1 MLGGLGFYLKTE
13 TVLANAA
20 TMPQSRSE
28 YHSVGD
34 WRTNM
39 TAPISRAGQT
49 AQTSRAQSLSQERN
63 AQLSLQQV
71 WPYIEKYAKQYGADP
86 KVLAAII
93 NQESGFKNYG
103 VHFDGTGHG
112 LVGLDD
118 NGLLPDFEKWSGKS
132 FGRGANAKTI
142 PPELQVEYLAKT
154 IGSMGKT
161 YGSDFAAAR
170 AWHRGGGGMNDARGQ
185 HYEALIRGHIGKLF
199 PGGKTPEGGEVPDA
213 APSAPGKKNPPPA
226 SEADGGGTSK
236 AGSNYT
242 IRRGD
247 TLWDIASRLKSQGM
261 PGGHWD
267 IIHQIQKLNPKIT
280 DPNMIIA
287 GDSLKLPGVNGA
299 FNSDDMSTGAG
310 QALRD
315 RAPNIGGPSATDK
328 DERPRGTSN
337 AFDIAQAQLGKNCAS
352 FVSGAMEAAGQIGHG
367 DYSAGC
373 VQLMANLDRNSKFK
387 RVTLA
392 NASVG
397 DCVTFKTPGG
407 HHTVMFAG
415 MKNGQPQF
423 IGSNNVNSDGSQKIT
438 MGSMNYQLLAV
449 HHYVG

>member
-1 MLGGLGFYLKTE
+1 
-13 TVLANAA
+13 
-20 TMPQSRSE
+20 
-28 YHSVGD
+28 
-34 WRTNM
+34 M
-39 TAPISRAGQT
+39 TATVSRASQT
-49 AQTSRAQSLSQERN
+49 SQSSRAQALSQERN

-71 WPYIEKYAKQYGADP
+71 WPYIQKYAAQYGADP

-118 NGLLPDFEKWSGKS
+118 NGLLPDFEKWSGKK
-132 FGRGANAKTI
+132 FGRGANARTI
-142 PPELQVEYLAKT
+142 PPELQIEYLAKT

-170 AWHRGGGGMNDARGQ
+170 AWHRGGGGMNDARGK
-185 HYEALIRGHIGKLF
+185 HYEALIRGHIKTLF
-199 PGGKTPEGGEVPDA
+199 PGGETPKGGEVPDA
-213 APSAPGKKNPPPA
+213 PGPAGKSGKKGQRARPPSSA
-226 SEADGGGTSK
+226 EGGGTSK
-236 AGSNYT
+236 AGSGYT
-242 IRRGD
+242 IRKGD
-247 TLWDIASRLKSQGM
+247 TLWEIASRLKSQGM
-261 PGGHWD
+261 PGSHWD
-267 IIHQIQKLNPKIT
+267 IIHDIQKLNPKIT
-280 DPNMIIA
+280 NPNLIIA
-287 GDSLKLPGVNGA
+287 GDTIKLPGVNGKT
-299 FNSDDMSTGAG
+299 FGSDDMSTGVG
-310 QALRD
+310 SALRD
-315 RAPNIGGPSATDK
+315 GATKIGGADRTGK
-328 DERPRGTSN
+328 DDRPTGTSN
-337 AFDIAQAQLGKNCAS
+337 AFEIARAQLGKNAASLKLEKSALGRAMEDWVPNNVNCAS
-352 FVSGAMEAAGQIGHG
+352 FVGGCLEAAGQINHS

-373 VQLMANLDRNSKFK
+373 TTLMANLDRNSKFK

-415 MKNGQPQF
+415 FKNGQPQF

>member
-1 MLGGLGFYLKTE
+1 
-13 TVLANAA
+13 
-20 TMPQSRSE
+20 
-28 YHSVGD
+28 
-34 WRTNM
+34 M
-39 TAPISRAGQT
+39 TAPVSRSRET
-49 AQTSRAQSLSQERN
+49 AQTTKAQALAQERN

-71 WPYIEKYAKQYGADP
+71 WPYIEKYAAQYGADP

-132 FGRGANAKTI
+132 FGRGASAKTI

-154 IGSMGKT
+154 IGSMSKQ
-161 YGSDFAAAR
+161 YGSDFGAAR

-185 HYEALIRGHIGKLF
+185 HYEDLIRGHIGKLF
-199 PGGKTPEGGEVPDA
+199 PGGKTPKGGDVPDGPA
-213 APSAPGKKNPPPA
+213 RPGKKGKPPPA

-236 AGSNYT
+236 AGSSYT
-242 IRRGD
+242 IRKGD

-261 PGGHWD
+261 AGGHWD
-267 IIHQIQKLNPKIT
+267 IIRQIQKMNPKIT
-280 DPNMIIA
+280 DANLIIA
-287 GDSLKLPGVNGA
+287 GDSIKLPGVNGA
-299 FNSDDMSTGAG
+299 FKSDDMSTGAG

-315 RAPNIGGPSATDK
+315 RAPSIGGPSND
-328 DERPRGTSN
+328 DDRPSATSN
-337 AFDIAQAQLGKNCAS
+337 AFDIAKAQLGKNAAQLKLEKSALGRAMEDWVPNNVNCAS
-352 FVSGAMEAAGQIGHG
+352 FVGGCLEAAGQITHK

-373 VQLMANLDRNSKFK
+373 TTLMANLDRNPKFK

-423 IGSNNVNSDGSQKIT
+423 IGSNNVNADGSQKIT
-438 MGSMNYQLLAV
+438 MGGMNYQLLGV